1 MGTELPLRHP
11 PRLGTNYVDLRGTQS
26 QFAPLR
32 RLSRNNMLS
41 FWNHRH
47 RAAIPALGV
56 FFALMVA
63 ACTTA
68 KRTSST
74 PLPAFPGAE
83 GFGALAT
90 GGRGGAVYHVT
101 TLADAGPGSFRDA
114 VSQPHRV
121 VVFDVGGVI
130 KLATNIDVSS
140 DLTIA
145 GQTAPGEGICLY
157 GRSVSLSGQS
167 NIILRYVRF
176 REGIAGDRGKKSL
189 GMAHASNIVIDH
201 CSIEWG
207 RWDDL
212 GITAQRRDTTAP
224 GDETTT
230 PSDETTAQSD
240 AAALQSHDIT
250 VQYCIMA
257 EAIHPQSFGALI
269 DSVTNVTLS
278 HNLWMSNESRNPKVK
293 GTVQYI
299 NNVVYNWGE
308 TGLCGGHSLADHAL
322 DVIGNYFIKGPSSN
336 DRFAGQFYATDHVYQ
351 AGNLADLDADG
362 ALNGQPVAAADF
374 HRADEKTYKLPTF
387 VTASAMH
394 PRISVTVDT
403 APVAY
408 AKIVAGAGCSLRRDG
423 VDRRLIDELRSL
435 GKKGKTLPHTDDKGE
450 ALAGGLGEI
459 AGGPTPLDRDGD
471 GIPDAW
477 ETAHGLNPK
486 DASDAAKVDASGY
499 TNLEVYFNSLT
510 GPRDAAR

>member
-1 MGTELPLRHP
+1 
-11 PRLGTNYVDLRGTQS
+11 
-26 QFAPLR
+26 
-32 RLSRNNMLS
+32 MLS
-41 FWNHRH
+41 LQDLQH
-47 RAAIPALGV
+47 RAAVLAFGVGLSLAVATGGAAAGFLGV
-56 FFALMVA
+56 
-63 ACTTA
+63 
-68 KRTSST
+68 

-83 GFGALAT
+83 GFGAFAT
-90 GGRGGAVYHVT
+90 GGRGGTVYHVT

-114 VSQPHRV
+114 VSQPRRI

-130 KLATNIDVSS
+130 KLTANVEVSS

-157 GRSVSLSGQS
+157 GRSVSLGGQS

-189 GMAHASNIVIDH
+189 GMDHASNIIIDH
-201 CSIEWG
+201 CSVEWG

-212 GITAQRRDTTAP
+212 GITV
-224 GDETTT
+224 
-230 PSDETTAQSD
+230 
-240 AAALQSHDIT
+240 QSHDIT
-250 VQYCIMA
+250 VQYCLMA
-257 EAIHPQSFGALI
+257 EGIHPQSFGALI

-308 TGLCGGHSLADHAL
+308 TGLCGGHSAADHAL

-351 AGNLADLDADG
+351 TGNLADLDTDG
-362 ALNGQPVAAADF
+362 TLDGQPVAAADF
-374 HRADEKTYKLPTF
+374 HRADEKTYALPTF
-387 VTASAMH
+387 LPAPAMH
-394 PRISVTVDT
+394 PRIPVTVDP

-408 AKIVAGAGCSLRRDG
+408 AKIVAGAGCSLRRDV
-423 VDRRLIDELRSL
+423 VDRRLIGELTSL
-435 GKKGKTLPHTDDKGE
+435 GKRGKTLPHTDDKGE
-450 ALAGGLGEI
+450 ALAGGLVEVV
-459 AGGPTPLDRDGD
+459 GGSVPLDSDGD

-477 ETAHGLNPK
+477 ETAHGLNPR
-486 DASDAAKVDASGY
+486 DAADAAGLDSSGY
-499 TNLEVYFNSLT
+499 THLEIYLNSLAT
-510 GPRDAAR
+510 SPSVGR

>member
-1 MGTELPLRHP
+1 MPFLQ
-11 PRLGTNYVDLRGTQS
+11 DIQ
-26 QFAPLR
+26 
-32 RLSRNNMLS
+32 
-41 FWNHRH
+41 HRT
-47 RAAIPALGV
+47 AILVLGV
-56 FFALMVA
+56 YLSLA
-63 ACTTA
+63 AA
-68 KRTSST
+68 PGGAAPGSPDV

-114 VSQPHRV
+114 VSQPRRI

-130 KLATNIDVSS
+130 KLTANVEVSS

-145 GQTAPGEGICLY
+145 GQTASGEGICLY
-157 GRSVSLSGQS
+157 GRSVSLGGQS
-167 NIILRYVRF
+167 NIILRYMRF

-189 GMAHASNIVIDH
+189 GMDHASNIVIDH

-212 GITAQRRDTTAP
+212 GITV
-224 GDETTT
+224 
-230 PSDETTAQSD
+230 
-240 AAALQSHDIT
+240 QSHDIT
-250 VQYCIMA
+250 VQYCLMA
-257 EAIHPQSFGALI
+257 EGIHPQSFGALI

-293 GTVQYI
+293 GTIQYI

-308 TGLCGGHSLADHAL
+308 TGLCGGHSGADHAL

-351 AGNLADLDADG
+351 AGNFADLDPDG
-362 ALNGQPVAAADF
+362 ILNGQPVVAGDF
-374 HRADEKTYKLPTF
+374 HRADEKTYSLPTF
-387 VTASAMH
+387 LPAPAMH
-394 PRISVTVDT
+394 PRIPVTVDP

-408 AKIVAGAGCSLRRDG
+408 TKIMAGAGCSLRRDA
-423 VDRRLIDELRSL
+423 VDRRLIGELTSL
-435 GKKGKTLPHTDDKGE
+435 GKQGKTLSHTDDKGE
-450 ALAGGLGEI
+450 ALAGGLGEVV
-459 AGGPTPLDRDGD
+459 GGTAPLDSDHD

-477 ETAHGLNPK
+477 ETAHGLNPR
-486 DASDAAKVDASGY
+486 DAADAAKLDSSGY
-499 TNLEVYFNSLT
+499 THVEVYLNSLAT
-510 GPRDAAR
+510 PPDAGR